1 MGLVTRVGPEA
12 PQLRAVHPRPKGS
25 PDAPPLG
32 QSSRANSPRV
42 GGNPQAAAQ
51 PNPEVS
57 QNRSG
62 SRLPQ
67 GRSEQKEREEDRNEN
82 NGANAKV
89 GKLDDD
95 ARTHIVW
102 QGIPPT
108 TGDPISAHVYPLT
121 MVQAARGR
129 ESIAQPHEK
138 RETDEVKEPSLDE
151 KF

>member
-42 GGNPQAAAQ
+42 GGNPQAAVQ
-51 PNPEVS
+51 PNPE
-57 QNRSG
+57 
-62 SRLPQ
+62 
-67 GRSEQKEREEDRNEN
+67 KEREEDRNEN